1 MRYLDWLPL
10 VSCLFCA
17 AIAVFVLVRRRG
29 NYGAMAFALGMASL
43 ALMELANLI
52 TINATIPESILFWK
66 KAGMWCEILV
76 AGNWLLFATIYA
88 KEDIKRV
95 LKKRSWI
102 LAPAYIVP
110 SVFLMLHL
118 AGNKMLL
125 TEDMQEI
132 RLGSFGVLFHISLL
146 AVLILAL
153 VNLEHTFRSSSDTD
167 RWKIKHT
174 FFGLGAILIFDIYI
188 LSQRL
193 LYHSINLG
201 DTFLMSTAIILSTGL
216 MTYSYLR
223 NKIIVGD
230 IYISRNVLHGTV
242 SLFTIGIYLLLV
254 GIAGQLIRSLKLNMN
269 PKTHI
274 VFVLFAVLA
283 LLVIFSKDTFK
294 RRVRKS
300 VNRHF
305 RKKKYDYREEWRIFS
320 TVLSKKVQTA
330 EIAEAF
336 VKTLV
341 ERIYA
346 GKISLWLVNEDNSKL
361 HRRYSRN
368 LPDNFSSISLNNN
381 ILSSFFGEDGPSSRA
396 ELLSRQK
403 GSQSD
408 AKQIGTLV
416 DETEAE
422 LLVPIAFGEKP
433 LGLLTLGKI
442 RGGEPFDELDDY
454 DLLKSVAAHAASA
467 INSGLLFEEKMRARE
482 LEAFHLV
489 SSFVMH
495 DLKNATSMLS
505 LVAQN
510 AKQHICDPEFQK
522 DAIETISEA
531 VARMNKM
538 ISSLSTFRAG
548 HDRRVDGERRRHDDL
563 PYNGPERRDIC
574 SYQFTDLD
582 LNKVVKDA
590 VEKLAMNGLSQVT
603 VVEEFRQVP
612 RVSGDVEELYKVV
625 HNLLINSCEA
635 MNGKGEIKVS
645 TGIEGDYV
653 AFRVSDEGRGMS
665 RDFVENSLFRPFKTT
680 KEKGFGIGLYQCKSI
695 VEAHGGRIEVES
707 EEGVGTTFSV
717 YLPSAGQERKGD
729 SK

>member
-1 MRYLDWLPL
+1 MNYLDLLPL
-10 VSCLFCA
+10 VSCLFCT

-29 NYGAMAFALGMASL
+29 NCGAMAFSLGMASL

-52 TINATIPESILFWK
+52 AINAALPETILFWK

-88 KEDIKRV
+88 KDDIKRV

-102 LAPAYIVP
+102 LASAYIIP
-110 SVFLMLHL
+110 SVFLVLQL
-118 AGNKMLL
+118 GRNQMLL
-125 TEDMQEI
+125 TEDIQVI
-132 RLGSFGVLFHISLL
+132 RLETFAALFHISLL
-146 AVLILAL
+146 VVLILAL

-167 RWKIKHT
+167 RWQIKHT

-193 LYHSINLG
+193 LYHSINLS
-201 DTFLMSTAIILSTGL
+201 DTFLMSIAIILSTGL

-254 GIAGQLIRSLKLNMN
+254 GIIGQLIRSLKLNVN
-269 PKTHI
+269 PKIHI

-305 RKKKYDYREEWRIFS
+305 RKRKYDYREEWRIFS
-320 TVLSKKVQTA
+320 TVLSRKVQAA

-346 GKISLWLVNEDNSKL
+346 GKISLWLVNEDRSKL
-361 HRRYSRN
+361 HNRYSRN
-368 LPDNFSSISLNNN
+368 LPDNFSSFSLNNT
-381 ILSSFFGEDGPSSRA
+381 ILSSLFGEERPVNRA
-396 ELLSRQK
+396 ELLSGKQ

-408 AKQIGTLV
+408 TQKIATLL

-422 LLVPIAFGEKP
+422 LLVPIAFAEKP
-433 LGLLTLGKI
+433 LGLLTLGEI
-442 RGGEPFDELDDY
+442 RGGEPFDENDDY

-467 INSGLLFEEKMRARE
+467 VNSALLFEEKMRAKE
-482 LEAFHLV
+482 LEAFHRI

-538 ISSLSTFRAG
+538 ITSLSAFRAG
-548 HDRRVDGERRRHDDL
+548 QDRRASADQRRYGDSA
-563 PYNGPERRDIC
+563 YNGPEHRDIY
-574 SYQFTDLD
+574 SYQFRDLD
-582 LNKVVKDA
+582 LNKVIEEA
-590 VEKLAMNGLSQVT
+590 VDKLAVNGLSQVT
-603 VVEEFRQVP
+603 VEEKFCQIA
-612 RVSGDVEELYKVV
+612 RVNGDFEELYKVV
-625 HNLLINSCEA
+625 QNLLINSCEA
-635 MNGKGEIKVS
+635 MNGKGLIKVS
-645 TGIEGDYV
+645 TSIDGDYV
-653 AFRVSDEGRGMS
+653 TFSVTDDGPGMS
-665 RDFVENSLFRPFKTT
+665 REFVEDSLFRPFKTT
-680 KEKGFGIGLYQCKSI
+680 KEHGFGIGLYQCKTI
-695 VEAHGGRIEVES
+695 VEAHRGKIEVDS
-707 EEGVGTTFSV
+707 KPGVGTTFSV
-717 YLPSAGQERKGD
+717 YLPIKRD
-729 SK
+729 